1 MNKEFLGTG
10 WNFPIRINK
19 KNNLE
24 LVSTSDDNL
33 EDKNKNEEMIIN
45 ENHREDIR
53 QAILIILNTT
63 PGERVMRPRFGCG
76 INNHVFSVINN
87 SNLEVI
93 KKEVED
99 ALLLYEPRIEL
110 ENIEASVDIN
120 EENKLIINIEY
131 TVKSFNS
138 RHNLVYPFY
147 LTERG

>member
-1 MNKEFLGTG
+1 MNKEFLGSG
-10 WNFPIRINK
+10 WKFPIGINS
-19 KNNLE
+19 KNNFE
-24 LVSTSDDNL
+24 LVSTSDDDIEN
-33 EDKNKNEEMIIN
+33 KNKNEEMFKN

-63 PGERVMRPRFGCG
+63 PGERVMRPKFGCG

-93 KKEVED
+93 KREVED
-99 ALLLYEPRIEL
+99 ALVLYEPRIEV
-110 ENIEASVDIN
+110 ENIEASVDDN
-120 EENKLIINIEY
+120 EQNKLIVNIAY

>member
-1 MNKEFLGTG
+1 MNKEFLGSG
-10 WNFPIRINK
+10 WKFPIGINS
-19 KNNLE
+19 KNNFE
-24 LVSTSDDNL
+24 LVS
-33 EDKNKNEEMIIN
+33 ED
-45 ENHREDIR
+45 EDIR

-63 PGERVMRPRFGCG
+63 PGERVMRPKFGCG
-76 INNHVFSVINN
+76 INNYVFSVINN

-93 KKEVED
+93 EREVED
-99 ALLLYEPRIEL
+99 ALVLYEPRIEL
-110 ENIEASVDIN
+110 ENIEASVDEN